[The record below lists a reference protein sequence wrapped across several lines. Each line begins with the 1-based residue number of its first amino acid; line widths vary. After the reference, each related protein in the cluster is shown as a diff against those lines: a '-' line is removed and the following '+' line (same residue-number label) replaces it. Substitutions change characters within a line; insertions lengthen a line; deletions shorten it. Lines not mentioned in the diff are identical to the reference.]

1 MLKRPWHKL
10 SLLLVVLL
18 SMSPAAYAARPD
30 TWITMKAKTALYLA
44 PDIHGMDINVD
55 TINGHVTLH
64 GTVGNE
70 TERKRAKEEV
80 GKIEGVVDVRNLL
93 QVANKP
99 ANQDKTQHP
108 DAAIKADV
116 DRALKG
122 DRWLEDSSIAVKS
135 VDNGVV
141 VLAGRAASPSDN
153 LRALR
158 IAASRPGVVRITSD
172 VVVPESYDDEDF
184 RTDMGMS
191 RDSSGKATMTG
202 TTGAGKETTRTAG
215 VTVSDLW
222 ITSATKMKLA
232 GDSRTPATE
241 INVDTYDGVVTL
253 FGMVPSKESKAA
265 AAEIAHSVSGVKRVD
280 NKIEVVRA
288 PLQEKVQAK
297 DDGIREDVEKTLKAR
312 GDQDNAAIGVEV
324 SNGVV
329 RLTGKVPTYE
339 RSLSAVYAAR
349 SVAGVRSV
357 RNELKVE
364 NDHTS

>member
-1 MLKRPWHKL
+1 MIKRSWL
-10 SLLLVVLL
+10 RSILFLAVLL
-18 SMSPAAYAARPD
+18 SMSPATHAARPD

-44 PDIHGMDINVD
+44 PDVHGTDVKVD

-70 TERKRAKEEV
+70 AEKNRAQEEV
-80 GKIEGVVDVRNLL
+80 SGIEGVVDVRNLL
-93 QVANKP
+93 QIAGTP
-99 ANQDKTQHP
+99 ASQSKTP
-108 DAAIKADV
+108 RADAAIKGDV
-116 DRALKG
+116 DRALKA
-122 DRWLEDSSIAVKS
+122 DRALDDSSITVRS
-135 VDNGVV
+135 VDSGVV
-141 VLAGRAASPSDN
+141 ALTGRAASPSDN

-158 IAASRPGVVRITSD
+158 IATSRPGVLGLTSE
-172 VVVPESYDDEDF
+172 VVVPEDYNDEDF
-184 RTDMGMS
+184 CTDKGTG
-191 RDSSGKATMTG
+191 RDSATKAT
-202 TTGAGKETTRTAG
+202 TRSAG

-232 GDSRTPATE
+232 ADSRTPATE

-253 FGMVPSKESKAA
+253 FGMVPSQESKAA
-265 AAEIAHSVSGVKRVD
+265 ATQLARSVSGVKRVE

-288 PLQEKVQAK
+288 PRQEQVQAK
-297 DDGIREDVEKTLKAR
+297 DEGIREDVEKTLTAR

-364 NDHTS
+364 IEPIS